1 VPSISLDSAVLT
13 EEIKRFLFTFQAI
26 ALQVDYFR
34 SPSITTGMNKL
45 SVRIAEAEDVPLLEE
60 GKQEEASG

>member
-1 VPSISLDSAVLT
+1 M
-13 EEIKRFLFTFQAI
+13 FLFTFQAI

-60 GKQEEASG
+60 GKQEEASGQASR